1 MNATKTPKEGELF
14 HTATTQD
21 TAPKDTDVTEATT
34 HNTAT
39 PKRRGRKPKVKIWEE
54 RPALTKEQMRKLLYR
69 LNAIESATGIKYVE
83 LRITHKMII
92 GIRETSGKEFT
103 INTDQLYD
111 AYCHCIQFT
120 SPEVKKV
127 IFMGHS
133 PAVAILRWLKAEEN
147 KCTET
152 GIHRNEC

>member
-21 TAPKDTDVTEATT
+21 TAPTDTGVTEAASHTT
-34 HNTAT
+34 AM
-39 PKRRGRKPKVKIWEE
+39 PKQRGRKPKVKTWEE
-54 RPALTKEQMRKLLYR
+54 RPALTKEQMRELLYR

-120 SPEVKKV
+120 SPEVKKI

-133 PAVAILRWLKAEEN
+133 PAVAILRWLKAEQN

-152 GIHRNEC
+152 GIRQNEC